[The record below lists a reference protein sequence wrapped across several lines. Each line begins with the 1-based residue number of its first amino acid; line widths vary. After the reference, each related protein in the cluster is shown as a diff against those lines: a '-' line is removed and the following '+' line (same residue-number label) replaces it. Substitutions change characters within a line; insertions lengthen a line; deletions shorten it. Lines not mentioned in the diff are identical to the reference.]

1 MKSFMVF
8 RSVYLILFLLTSQF
22 IWAQLTINVTS
33 VPANTP
39 MDDDIYIA
47 GNFNGWDPGD
57 SDYKLTDNENGTFS
71 ITFTPGTNN
80 LQFKFTRGSWET
92 VEGNAQGQF
101 IPNRTLSY
109 GGGQQTEDVII
120 AGWEGNGGGSTL
132 ADNASI
138 LSNDFQIPQLD
149 RTRRIWLYLPP
160 DYETTDKTY
169 PVLYMHDGQNLFDA
183 STSFAGEWEVDE
195 SLNEL
200 FENGD
205 GGIIVV
211 GIDNG
216 GIHRLDEYS
225 PWINAQYGGGEGD
238 EYVDFIVQTL
248 KPHIDAN
255 FRTKPDRDNTGIMG
269 SSMGGLISMYAAVEH
284 QDVFSKAGIF
294 SPSFWFSSQVYS
306 HVENTGKEH
315 DMKFYIMGGALESP
329 TLIQQMEAMETTLLE
344 SGFEEA
350 EVLVVTHADGQHS
363 EWYWRR
369 EFPDAYSWL
378 FSESINSI
386 PFISPEDEIKVGP
399 NPFSDT
405 LNFSSKLSIDK
416 ATLNL
421 YSLQGEKVISK
432 VINLNGTVSLPGLK
446 NGIYV
451 LEILDKSKVILV
463 RKIINSNR

>member
-1 MKSFMVF
+1 MNRLSQIK
-8 RSVYLILFLLTSQF
+8 LIGLVVLIFLGTQS
-22 IWAQLTINVTS
+22 WSQLTINVTS

-39 MDDDIYIA
+39 QDDEIYIA
-47 GNFNGWDPGD
+47 GNFNGWDPGNAA
-57 SDYKLTDNENGTFS
+57 YKLTDNGNGTWY
-71 ITFTPGTNN
+71 ITFTPDAGT

-109 GGGQQTEDVII
+109 GGGLQTENLTI

-132 ADNASI
+132 EENAYI
-138 LSNDFQIPQLD
+138 LSEDFEIPQLN

-160 DYETTDKTY
+160 DYETTEKTY

-183 STSFAGEWEVDE
+183 TTSFAGEWEIDE

-205 GGIIVV
+205 EGIIVI

-238 EYVDFIVQTL
+238 EYVDFIVETL
-248 KPHIDAN
+248 KPFIDAN
-255 FRTKPDRDNTGIMG
+255 FRTKPGREFTGIMG
-269 SSMGGLISMYAAVEH
+269 SSMGGLISMYAAIEH

-294 SPSFWFSSQVYS
+294 SPSFWFSDQVYT
-306 HVENTGKEH
+306 HVENTGKEA
-315 DMKFYIMGGALESP
+315 DMKFYMLGGEQESAS
-329 TLIQQMEAMETTLLE
+329 LIQQMEAMETTLHE
-344 SGFEEA
+344 AGFGAEEV
-350 EVLVVTHADGQHS
+350 VLVTHADGQHS

-378 FSESINSI
+378 FSSEINEL
-386 PFISPEDEIKVGP
+386 PFVSTKDVIQVSP
-399 NPFSDT
+399 NPFVDS
-405 LNFSSKLSIDK
+405 LYLK
-416 ATLNL
+416 AKEPLEKAMINL
-421 YSLQGEKVISK
+421 YTLSGVKVFSGPISA
-432 VINLNGTVSLPGLK
+432 NGV
-446 NGIYV
+446 V
-451 LEILDKSKVILV
+451 LAS
-463 RKIINSNR
+463 